1 MPDAFEAC
9 RTVFLWC
16 TGKKAKCSCDVEFPA
31 SVQVRSSPSSFSRA
45 VVDTDYP
52 VCRLILFRS
61 QMQPKATSYRPPEA
75 WPKGLFA
82 KKQRALEN
90 TIRHEPALVKL
101 YDTVTTRAISPR
113 EFSTDIEYLWRN
125 AVPRTTSALPF
136 PPTTNSVARKSSHR
150 QSIRDDRQSM
160 CNELLV

>member
-1 MPDAFEAC
+1 M
-9 RTVFLWC
+9 
-16 TGKKAKCSCDVEFPA
+16 KAKCACDVEFPA

-52 VCRLILFRS
+52 VCRLTLSRS
-61 QMQPKATSYRPPEA
+61 QLSPCSQKATSYRPSEA

-82 KKQRALEN
+82 KKQRALKN

-113 EFSTDIEYLWRN
+113 DFSTDIEYLWRN
-125 AVPRTTSALPF
+125 VVPRITSPLPF